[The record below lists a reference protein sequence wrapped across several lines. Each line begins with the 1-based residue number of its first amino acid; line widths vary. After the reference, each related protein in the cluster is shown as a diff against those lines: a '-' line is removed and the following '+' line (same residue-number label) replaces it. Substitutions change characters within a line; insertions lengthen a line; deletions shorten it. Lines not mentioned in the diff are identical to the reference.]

1 MRLRD
6 EPSHYLTLG
15 YGYKKGRDE
24 KMRPI
29 ANNEITIDRMSISDI
44 ATLLDLPLETLI
56 HLNINAI
63 RNLVEKYIQMKEAKA
78 AYEGMLTGLK

>member
-1 MRLRD
+1 
-6 EPSHYLTLG
+6 
-15 YGYKKGRDE
+15 
-24 KMRPI
+24 MRPI